1 MNDGI
6 CVPQQETTQRYP
18 EELVVLPLPAHPKQ
32 LNVALIGTQK
42 EKSSSPQTPATNPTN
57 HEQQPTATNPTKHK
71 QQPTAAN
78 QTKPKQQ
85 LHNKKDENRPYY
97 GALVHKARSQNL
109 SEPTPFEVFVYEP
122 EITDSHI

>member
-1 MNDGI
+1 MNNRI
-6 CVPQQETTQRYP
+6 SVPRQETAQRYP
-18 EELVVLPLPAHPKQ
+18 EELVVPPLPAHPKQ
-32 LNVALIGTQK
+32 LDAAFIALK
-42 EKSSSPQTPATNPTN
+42 EEKSSTPQSTTPN
-57 HEQQPTATNPTKHK
+57 HE

-109 SEPTPFEVFVYEP
+109 SEPTPFKAFVYEP